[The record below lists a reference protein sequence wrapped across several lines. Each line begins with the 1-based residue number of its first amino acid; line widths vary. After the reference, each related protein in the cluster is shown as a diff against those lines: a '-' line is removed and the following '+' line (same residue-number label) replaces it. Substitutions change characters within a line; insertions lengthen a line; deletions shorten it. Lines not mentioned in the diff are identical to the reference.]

1 MIGAT
6 CLSITA
12 AFVRQELDQRGL
24 GGASRLPI
32 LGTLGEFQLTNQL
45 GKTVTLASLRGQ
57 VCVFD
62 IIFSRCPGPCA
73 LITRHMA
80 ALQKAMPEEMPVRFL
95 SLTTDADFDTPGVLK
110 IYGDRFG
117 VDHDRF
123 LFLTGS
129 KLEIH
134 RVATSPR
141 GGLMLAVVEKQP
153 SERLTDEDLFIH
165 STRFVVVDKQGRIRA
180 FFDGERPEVQ
190 PEIISTVRRLARENM
205 P

>member
-6 CLSITA
+6 CLIITA
-12 AFVRQELDQRGL
+12 AFVRQELDKRGL
-24 GGASRLPI
+24 GGGSRLPI

-45 GKTVTLASLRGQ
+45 GKPMTLGSLQGQ

-80 ALQKAMPEEMPVRFL
+80 ALQKAISEEAPVRFL

-110 IYGDRFG
+110 AYGDRFG
-117 VDHDRF
+117 VDHERF
-123 LFLTGS
+123 HFLTGS
-129 KLEIH
+129 KLEVH
-134 RVATSPR
+134 RVATSPK

-153 SERLTDEDLFIH
+153 EERLTDEDLFIH

-190 PEIISTVRRLARENM
+190 PEIIAVVRRLARENV